1 VSPSLPRTWFRRG
14 IAGLVV
20 VAVAIATWI
29 AVRGCAE
36 RKARVAPLSTAPVE
50 RRDITVTVEATG
62 TVEPINL
69 IEVKSKASGQIIRM
83 PVEVGSAVRPGQLL
97 AEIDKVDVQ
106 NQYDQAAAEY
116 ERFLELHPVH
126 RWAPHAQFKL
136 ALCHAHRMGK
146 VGRDPT
152 MAEKTKAA
160 FERVL
165 SYSGTR
171 YEEVAR
177 AKLAE
182 VNRYLAQA
190 DVSVGRYYF
199 KQGRYPA
206 AIERFRRVADQKLGG
221 AVGEDAAYWLAVAYE
236 RDGQTAQAADRPAR
250 CSTRFRRV
258 ATRNPSSG
266 SEPGSPPVR
275 ADPRYYPLAL
285 DLRDRRVVVIGGGPV
300 ATRKAAE
307 LLKAGARLTVVSP
320 TVSARL
326 ARWAREGRLLH
337 RARGYRRGD
346 LRGACLAVAATSMPE
361 EHKKIAVEAR
371 GTATWL
377 NVVDEPA
384 LCDFIAP
391 AVIRRGDLTIA
402 ISTGG
407 TNPALARRLKR
418 TLEHLIGEEYGRATR
433 LLGAVRVACGRRDIP
448 SVRSRIVDRLMASA
462 LMTHLRRGDRQGV
475 LRTVRRITGL
485 PTLTIPRLAAR

>member
-1 VSPSLPRTWFRRG
+1 
-14 IAGLVV
+14 
-20 VAVAIATWI
+20 
-29 AVRGCAE
+29 
-36 RKARVAPLSTAPVE
+36 
-50 RRDITVTVEATG
+50 
-62 TVEPINL
+62 
-69 IEVKSKASGQIIRM
+69 M
-83 PVEVGSAVRPGQLL
+83 
-97 AEIDKVDVQ
+97 
-106 NQYDQAAAEY
+106 
-116 ERFLELHPVH
+116 
-126 RWAPHAQFKL
+126 
-136 ALCHAHRMGK
+136 
-146 VGRDPT
+146 
-152 MAEKTKAA
+152 
-160 FERVL
+160 
-165 SYSGTR
+165 
-171 YEEVAR
+171 
-177 AKLAE
+177 
-182 VNRYLAQA
+182 
-190 DVSVGRYYF
+190 
-199 KQGRYPA
+199 
-206 AIERFRRVADQKLGG
+206 
-221 AVGEDAAYWLAVAYE
+221 
-236 RDGQTAQAADRPAR
+236 
-250 CSTRFRRV
+250 
-258 ATRNPSSG
+258 
-266 SEPGSPPVR
+266 R

-326 ARWAREGRLLH
+326 ARWAREGRLRH
-337 RARGYRRGD
+337 RARAYRRGD

-418 TLEHLIGEEYGRATR
+418 TLGALIGEEYGRATR
-433 LLGAVRVACGRRDIP
+433 LLGAVRVGLREAGYPP

>member
-1 VSPSLPRTWFRRG
+1 
-14 IAGLVV
+14 
-20 VAVAIATWI
+20 
-29 AVRGCAE
+29 
-36 RKARVAPLSTAPVE
+36 
-50 RRDITVTVEATG
+50 
-62 TVEPINL
+62 
-69 IEVKSKASGQIIRM
+69 M
-83 PVEVGSAVRPGQLL
+83 
-97 AEIDKVDVQ
+97 
-106 NQYDQAAAEY
+106 
-116 ERFLELHPVH
+116 
-126 RWAPHAQFKL
+126 
-136 ALCHAHRMGK
+136 
-146 VGRDPT
+146 
-152 MAEKTKAA
+152 
-160 FERVL
+160 
-165 SYSGTR
+165 
-171 YEEVAR
+171 
-177 AKLAE
+177 
-182 VNRYLAQA
+182 
-190 DVSVGRYYF
+190 
-199 KQGRYPA
+199 
-206 AIERFRRVADQKLGG
+206 
-221 AVGEDAAYWLAVAYE
+221 
-236 RDGQTAQAADRPAR
+236 
-250 CSTRFRRV
+250 
-258 ATRNPSSG
+258 
-266 SEPGSPPVR
+266 R

-326 ARWAREGRLLH
+326 ARWAREGRLRH
-337 RARGYRRGD
+337 RARAYRRGD

-361 EHKKIAVEAR
+361 EHTKIAVEAR

-407 TNPALARRLKR
+407 KNPALARRLKR
-418 TLEHLIGEEYGRATR
+418 TLGNLIGEEYGRATR
-433 LLGAVRVACGRRDIP
+433 LLGAVRVGLREAGYPP